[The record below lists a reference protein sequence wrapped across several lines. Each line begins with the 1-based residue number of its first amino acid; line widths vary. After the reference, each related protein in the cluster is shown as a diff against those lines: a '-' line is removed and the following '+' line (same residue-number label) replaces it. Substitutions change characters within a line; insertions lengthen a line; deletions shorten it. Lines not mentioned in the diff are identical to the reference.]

1 MTAPRKKGKDLGNT
15 KEAADPDSRKRG
27 GGLALRAGGLP
38 ARHSLNGSLCMC
50 IGDEAERDKREEMN
64 KESQK
69 KKWKVEKMLIF
80 YQICIHFTVTVVQ
93 MHEWQYIHE
102 RTNDMTCAGLTKSHQ
117 RRQYLYCK

>member
-15 KEAADPDSRKRG
+15 KEAAHPDSRKRG

-69 KKWKVEKMLIF
+69 KKMESGKDANILANMYPF
-80 YQICIHFTVTVVQ
+80 YSDSCS
-93 MHEWQYIHE
+93 
-102 RTNDMTCAGLTKSHQ
+102 DA
-117 RRQYLYCK
+117 

>member
-93 MHEWQYIHE
+93 MHEWQHIHE